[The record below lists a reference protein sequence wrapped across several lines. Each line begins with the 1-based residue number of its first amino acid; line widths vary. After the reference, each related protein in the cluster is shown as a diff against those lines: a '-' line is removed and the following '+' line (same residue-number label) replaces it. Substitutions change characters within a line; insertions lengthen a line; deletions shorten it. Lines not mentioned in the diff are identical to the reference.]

1 MTTVTSPPRRPALFR
16 LGVSQR
22 KSVTVLVALA
32 PALLLLGVLFLLPLL
47 QLGSLSL
54 TDGFPTPTETF
65 TFANYIEAFTRAYHV
80 DSLMNSLWLSTVT
93 MVITAILGY
102 PLAYYLVHSDS
113 KMKSFILMA
122 ILSPLLISIVVRSIG
137 WLILLGQEGLVNG
150 MLTFFNIVDEPVQ
163 LLYTFG
169 AVVIGEVNI
178 LMPFMVLSLTTSL
191 GQIPHSLHEGAQVMG
206 AGPARRFFRIT
217 LPLSSPGLVSG
228 CMLVFILTMG
238 SYITPQMLGGGK
250 VKVITTDIYSRMMVD
265 FNWPLG
271 AALAIVTLLFT
282 LTFIMLINL
291 LQSRLLGGMTR

>member
-1 MTTVTSPPRRPALFR
+1 MTAVSTQPKYFR

-22 KSVTVLVALA
+22 RSVTVLVALA
-32 PALLLLGVLFLLPLL
+32 PALVLLGALFLLPLL
-47 QLGSLSL
+47 QLAGLSV
-54 TDGFPTPTETF
+54 TDGFPNPTKTF

-80 DSLMNSLWLSTVT
+80 DSLVSSLWLSTVV
-93 MVITAILGY
+93 MVITAVLGY
-102 PLAYYLVHSDS
+102 PVAYYLVHSDS
-113 KMKSFILMA
+113 RAKSFILMA

-137 WLILLGQEGLVNG
+137 WLILLGQEGIVNG
-150 MLTFFNIVDEPVQ
+150 FLTYFKIVEEPVQ

-271 AALAIVTLLFT
+271 AALAIVTLVFT
-282 LTFIMLINL
+282 LTFVMLINM

>member
-1 MTTVTSPPRRPALFR
+1 MTTVTARPKLFR

-22 KSVTVLVALA
+22 KSVTILVALA

-47 QLGSLSL
+47 QLAGLSV
-54 TDGFPTPTETF
+54 TNGFPKPTETF
-65 TFANYIEAFTRAYHV
+65 TLANYIETFTRAYHV
-80 DSLMNSLWLSTVT
+80 DSLLSSLGLSTLT
-93 MVITAILGY
+93 MIITAVLGY

-113 KMKSFILMA
+113 RMKSIILMA

-137 WLILLGQEGLVNG
+137 WLILLGQEGIING
-150 MLTFFNIVDEPVQ
+150 FLRFFNIIDEPLQ
-163 LLYTFG
+163 MLYTFG
-169 AVVIGEVNI
+169 AVVVGEVNI

-206 AGPARRFFRIT
+206 AGPVRRFLRIT

-282 LTFIMLINL
+282 LSFIMLINM